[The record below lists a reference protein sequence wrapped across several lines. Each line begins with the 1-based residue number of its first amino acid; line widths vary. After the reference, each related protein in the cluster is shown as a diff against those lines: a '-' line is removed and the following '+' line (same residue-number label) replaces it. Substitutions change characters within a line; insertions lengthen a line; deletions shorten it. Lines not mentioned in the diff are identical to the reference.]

1 MGTRRPLLLAA
12 LLAIP
17 VLLLFARG
25 QSAPN
30 AEPELPPA
38 EVMLDIFSGRP
49 NPTWSLSPQDTRA
62 LAAMIAQLPAA
73 PPHEFSGRLGY
84 RGFVVTLPEAAGGSA
99 RVTVQDGLVRYES
112 HGANR
117 FLADS
122 GRQVERWLIESA
134 GSSFPAELRAEVE
147 DSFK

>member
-1 MGTRRPLLLAA
+1 MVKRRPLLLAA
-12 LLAIP
+12 LLAIA
-17 VLLLFARG
+17 VLLLCARG
-25 QSAPN
+25 RSAPN

-38 EVMLDIFSGRP
+38 QVMLDIFSGRP

-62 LAAMIAQLPAA
+62 LAAMIARQPVAPAR
-73 PPHEFSGRLGY
+73 ELSGRLGY

-99 RVTVQDGLVRYES
+99 RVTVQDAFVRYES
-112 HGANR
+112 QEANR

-134 GSSFPAELRAEVE
+134 GSSFPAELRAVVE